1 MITFDDMLNE
11 QMNDEEF
18 RKEYEA
24 IKSEMD
30 AIRKIV
36 DSRNS
41 KKCTLSGKLWI
52 LVFQRNVLQIKS
64 LNFQKLIV
72 HRKTRKISKIDF

>member
-24 IKSEMD
+24 IKPEMD

-36 DSRNS
+36 DSRIS
-41 KKCTLSGKLWI
+41 KKCTPDS
-52 LVFQRNVLQIKS
+52 RS
-64 LNFQKLIV
+64 
-72 HRKTRKISKIDF
+72 